1 MEIAERIN
9 NISNKYYPGLSKGIL
24 KKEGE
29 GVDGIYNQD
38 VDKNCI
44 LIEIGGVDNTI
55 EEVYN
60 TLEVLSNV
68 LTKFVGEV

>member
-1 MEIAERIN
+1 M
-9 NISNKYYPGLSKGIL
+9 
-24 KKEGE
+24 
-29 GVDGIYNQD
+29 DGIYNQD

-44 LIEIGGVDNTI
+44 SIEIGGVDNTI